1 MSKELI
7 EVVVTINS
15 GVLEVEQ
22 LPPGVRLTV
31 KDYDF
36 DSDFE
41 EDVDSNILADK
52 DGTQYREDIHVG

>member
-41 EDVDSNILADK
+41 EDVDSNILADE